1 MKNIKTQQEKNTR
14 ISMLISIICLCVYIV
29 STIFITVCPQIF
41 VEMSGYDFE
50 EFEYKADVIFLVGRG
65 FSIGIFLL
73 LWLLLKNKLDKS
85 KKSGRGFMALMW
97 ILIAVAHF
105 IIPAVFNYISLRAYF
120 YWNSQTATMIKS
132 IMSQWYSRVSVNL
145 LIGYVM
151 LICAYL
157 SYDFMNKYYMTG
169 NDD

>member
-1 MKNIKTQQEKNTR
+1 MKNIKIQQEKIAR
-14 ISMLISIICLCVYIV
+14 IYMLISIICLCVYAVSIV
-29 STIFITVCPQIF
+29 FITVCPQIF

-50 EFEYKADVIFLVGRG
+50 ELEYKADVVFLVGRG

-73 LWLLLKNKLDKS
+73 LWLLLKNKLDKC

-97 ILIAVAHF
+97 ILIVVAYF
-105 IIPAVFNYISLRAYF
+105 IIPAVFDFISLRVYF
-120 YWNSQTATMIKS
+120 YWNSQTATMIKA
-132 IMSQWYSRVSVNL
+132 IMSPWYSRVSVNL

-157 SYDFMNKYYMTG
+157 SYDFMNKYYITE